1 MDNNK
6 NITKDNNKN
15 TATTGLDN
23 LKKIYDNLTYFD
35 QYGLS
40 LIVFIIITII
50 VGLTIGAC
58 IALANVQQIQQ
69 DWPNQRC
76 KPYIIPIAGF
86 INKPP
91 DMSYEDYTSQ
101 NFNYCAQTILQNISG
116 FALEP
121 ITFAT
126 SALTGIVNT
135 TEEAINDI
143 RAMTNKV
150 RTYFANVSEE
160 IMGRLLNIMVPL
172 QQIII
177 SFKDFIAK
185 VQGTMTAGLFTTF
198 GAFLSLQSLL
208 GVIVNFIVNI
218 LIALAVMIAIFW
230 IFPFTWGTAITSTAI
245 FVAISI
251 PLAILLT
258 FMTDVLGVNTG
269 LTIPTVKCFD
279 KNTQFG
285 MHDGSTKSI
294 VDLQVGEKT
303 LENGLITAKFIV
315 ETNNSVMYDL
325 NGVIVSDSHIV
336 NYNDK
341 WIRVDEHPLSKK
353 IEDYTEPYL
362 YCINTEKKVISLA
375 GIIFTDWDEIY
386 DEDLKKIKNVKIES
400 VKQKYN
406 GNINCNS
413 TETTNSDI
421 HKYLDGGF
429 NKNTQVKLKNGDYKK
444 IKHVSIGDILENGE
458 KVYGIVELDG
468 QNLIEQ
474 SIYNLGKNKYIDGG
488 VNLNICD
495 KNVSFTSTLD
505 LDINNKSKKIK
516 KLNEMDNKL
525 YHLLTDKKVF
535 SINGTQF
542 YDYNSCIDLFLE
554 KTRVKL
560 LSMKYV

>member
-6 NITKDNNKN
+6 NTTKDDNKN
-15 TATTGLDN
+15 TTTTGLDN
-23 LKKIYDNLTYFD
+23 LNKMYNNLTYFD

-91 DMSYEDYTSQ
+91 DMSYSDYTSQ

-116 FALEP
+116 FAVEP

-126 SALTGIVNT
+126 NALTSIVNT

-143 RAMTNKV
+143 RAMTNKT
-150 RTYFANVSEE
+150 RTFFGSVSEE

-230 IFPFTWGTAITSTAI
+230 IFPFTWGTAVTSTAI

-258 FMTDVLGVNTG
+258 FMTDVLGVNTN

-279 KNTQFG
+279 KNTQVK
-285 MHDGSTKSI
+285 MYDGTTKSI
-294 VDLQVGEKT
+294 IDLQVGEKT
-303 LENGLITAKFIV
+303 LENGLVTAKFIV
-315 ETNNSVMYDL
+315 ETNNSAMYDL
-325 NGVIVSDSHIV
+325 NGVVVSDSHIV

-341 WIRVDEHPLSKK
+341 WVRVDEHPFSKK
-353 IEDYTEPYL
+353 LEHYTEPYL
-362 YCINTEKKVISLA
+362 YCINTDKKTITLS

-386 DEDLKKIKNVKIES
+386 DEDLEKIKNVKIEN

-429 NKNTQVKLKNGDYKK
+429 NQNTLIKLKNGDCKK
-444 IKHVSIGDILENGE
+444 IKHVSVGDILENGE

-516 KLNEMDNKL
+516 KFNEMDSKL

-542 YDYNSCIDLFLE
+542 YDYNSGIDLFLE
-554 KTRVKL
+554 KYRGKL

>member
-1 MDNNK
+1 
-6 NITKDNNKN
+6 
-15 TATTGLDN
+15 
-23 LKKIYDNLTYFD
+23 
-35 QYGLS
+35 
-40 LIVFIIITII
+40 
-50 VGLTIGAC
+50 
-58 IALANVQQIQQ
+58 
-69 DWPNQRC
+69 
-76 KPYIIPIAGF
+76 
-86 INKPP
+86 
-91 DMSYEDYTSQ
+91 
-101 NFNYCAQTILQNISG
+101 
-116 FALEP
+116 
-121 ITFAT
+121 
-126 SALTGIVNT
+126 
-135 TEEAINDI
+135 
-143 RAMTNKV
+143 
-150 RTYFANVSEE
+150 
-160 IMGRLLNIMVPL
+160 
-172 QQIII
+172 
-177 SFKDFIAK
+177 
-185 VQGTMTAGLFTTF
+185 
-198 GAFLSLQSLL
+198 
-208 GVIVNFIVNI
+208 
-218 LIALAVMIAIFW
+218 
-230 IFPFTWGTAITSTAI
+230 
-245 FVAISI
+245 
-251 PLAILLT
+251 
-258 FMTDVLGVNTG
+258 
-269 LTIPTVKCFD
+269 
-279 KNTQFG
+279 
-285 MHDGSTKSI
+285 
-294 VDLQVGEKT
+294 
-303 LENGLITAKFIV
+303 
-315 ETNNSVMYDL
+315 MYHL

-336 NYNDK
+336 NYNNK

-353 IEDYTEPYL
+353 IDDYTEPYL

-375 GIIFTDWDEIY
+375 GIVFTDWDEIY
-386 DEDLKKIKNVKIES
+386 DEDLKKIKYVKIES

-429 NKNTQVKLKNGDYKK
+429 NKNTQVKLKNGDCKK

-495 KNVSFTSTLD
+495 KNISFTSTLD